1 MPAAYRRRR
10 AEDDVAEDLEEI
22 LGQIGEDVLEHG
34 DVTRALEDL
43 MRSGF
48 VGEDGEHV
56 EGLDALLERVRA
68 RRRELEDR
76 VDSSSPLDRYAQ
88 WLEHVERLEAEGL
101 ERSVRD
107 AHDSGDTDRA
117 DSARRHAESQNLER
131 ALWGSRFAERFESA
145 SHYEFSSPE
154 AAEEFSHL
162 EEELRRDLAASYF
175 DAAKEALSHPDPV
188 EMARLRDM
196 MNELSELLERRRRGE
211 DVSEESEE
219 FLRRYQEYFPGASTL
234 DDAVRQLA
242 ERGAAAEAMFRSL
255 SADEQGQLRQL
266 MGQLTNDADFDWA
279 LHRLMSNLR
288 HETPDLDWS
297 HVSRG
302 TGSGGFSEA
311 VDTTQSLSQLREI
324 ESFLA
329 RSGAALALPE
339 VDVDQIRTHLGDDAA
354 RHVERLRQTLSGLRD
369 RGYLT
374 TSRGE
379 FTLTPRALSA
389 IGKRALRDLF
399 ADAARAALAG
409 GHTSRERD
417 VRGEREET
425 SRTFESGDLAH
436 LHVADTLR
444 NALRREGPGLPLTVA
459 PEDFVV
465 HDFEGERRSATV
477 FAIDLSRSMAL
488 RGNLGPAK
496 KMLVAMV
503 ELIRQ
508 RYPRD
513 FLAVVGF
520 SALAFELRLD
530 ALSTLTIDD
539 SYGTNLQHALALGRH
554 LMRDQRGVRQI
565 VVVTDGEPTAHL
577 GADGEPFFSWPPVHE
592 TLERTM
598 AEVLRCTKA
607 GIVINTFALDI
618 ERSQFPFVEQIAR
631 VNGGRTFY
639 TSIDDLG
646 AYVLDDFVTRRPRRA
661 S

>member
-1 MPAAYRRRR
+1 MSFAYRRRR
-10 AEDDVAEDLEEI
+10 PEDNVEEDLDEFLADLGEE
-22 LGQIGEDVLEHG
+22 VLDHG
-34 DVTRALEDL
+34 DVSRALDDL

-48 VGEDGEHV
+48 IGADGQRV
-56 EGLDALLERVRA
+56 EGVDDLLERVRA
-68 RRRELEDR
+68 RRFELEGA
-76 VDSSSPLDRYAQ
+76 SSESPLERYAQ

-101 ERSVRD
+101 ESAVREAVESKD
-107 AHDSGDTDRA
+107 AVRESD
-117 DSARRHAESQNLER
+117 ARRLAEGRNLER

-145 SHYEFSSPE
+145 RHYEFASPE
-154 AAEEFSHL
+154 AAEEFGRLSD
-162 EEELRRDLAASYF
+162 ELTRDLAGTYF
-175 DAAKEALSHPDPV
+175 EAAKDALANPDPAAL
-188 EMARLRDM
+188 ARLRDM
-196 MNELSELLERRRRGE
+196 MNDLSELLERRRRGE
-211 DVSEESEE
+211 DVDAATEE
-219 FLRRYQEYFPGASTL
+219 FLEQYRDYFPDAHSL
-234 DDAVRQLA
+234 DDVVRSLA
-242 ERGAAAEAMFRSL
+242 ERSAAAESMFRSL
-255 SADEQGQLRQL
+255 SADQQEELRSL
-266 MGQLTNDADFDWA
+266 MSHLSEDADFDWS
-279 LHRLMSNLR
+279 LHRLLSNLR

-297 HVSRG
+297 R
-302 TGSGGFSEA
+302 SGGSAGGPGWSDA
-311 VDTTQSLSQLREI
+311 VDATQSLAELRDL
-324 ESFLA
+324 ESLLS

-339 VDVDQIRTHLGDDAA
+339 VDVDHIRRHLGEDAA
-354 RHVERLRQTLSGLRD
+354 RHVERLRQTVSALRE
-369 RGYLT
+369 RGYLEAR
-374 TSRGE
+374 RGE
-379 FTLTPRALSA
+379 FSLTPRAVSA

-409 GHTSRERD
+409 GHLSRERD
-417 VRGEREET
+417 VRGERQET
-425 SRTFESGDLAH
+425 SRTFETGELVN
-436 LHVADTLR
+436 LHVGDTLR
-444 NALRREGPGLPLTVA
+444 NALRREGPGLPLRVA

-465 HDFEGERRSATV
+465 HDYEGEKRNATV

-520 SALAFELRLD
+520 SALAFELKPD
-530 ALSTLTIDD
+530 ALVTLTIDD

-577 GADGEPFFSWPPVHE
+577 DGDGEPFFSWPPVHE

-598 AEVLRCTKA
+598 AEVLRCTRA

-646 AYVLDDFVTRRPRRA
+646 AYVLDDFVTRRHRRA